1 MQKCKFVF
9 LVGSF
14 SSTMPVLSSSK
25 GLFTRQKNWATRN
38 PRGKKWFGPHNFTLV
53 QIIIYRCSDKKWATD
68 QVYTTH
74 FGFRT
79 HDGTSSAISELWH
92 KLLQESRSWSRA
104 GFVLFVF
111 FFSVWDCSC
120 LWPKPKKKTRDRNH
134 LKKHDTHSLHGQK
147 CEVRIPFFV
156 RAQFFRRANGL

>member
-79 HDGTSSAISELWH
+79 HDGTSSAISEIMTQAAARIK
-92 KLLQESRSWSRA
+92 KLVQSRIC
-104 GFVLFVF
+104 FICF
-111 FFSVWDCSC
+111 FF
-120 LWPKPKKKTRDRNH
+120 
-134 LKKHDTHSLHGQK
+134 
-147 CEVRIPFFV
+147 F
-156 RAQFFRRANGL
+156 GLGL